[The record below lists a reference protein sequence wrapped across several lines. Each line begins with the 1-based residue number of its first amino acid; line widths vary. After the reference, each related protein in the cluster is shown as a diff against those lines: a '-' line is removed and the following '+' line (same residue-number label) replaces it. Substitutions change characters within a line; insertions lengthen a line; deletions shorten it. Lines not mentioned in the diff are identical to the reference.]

1 MDGVEAVLLVG
12 GLGTRLRPLTA
23 HCPKPMLPVAGVP
36 FVLHQLARAH
46 AAGVT
51 RVVLATSYRPEI
63 FASLGDG
70 SDLGLELVHVHE
82 TEPLGTGGGIRN
94 AAASLLSG
102 PDDPVVVF
110 NGDVLSGHDLVAQ
123 LTAHVTSAAD
133 VTLHLVEVEDARAFG
148 SVPTDSAGRVLE
160 FVEKSDNPPTNAI
173 NAGCYVFRRSV
184 IDSIPTGRPVSVERE
199 TFPGL
204 LSSGAVVQGFVDSAY
219 WLDLGTPSA
228 YVRGSADLVT
238 GVISSPALPGPTGER
253 LLLDGSRVAADA
265 VITGGTVVG
274 RDATVGAGARVEG
287 SVLQDG
293 SSIGAG
299 AVVRASAVGVGAS
312 IGEGTTLDGAIV
324 GDGAV
329 VGGGCELVTGARIG
343 AGAVLPDGSIRFSS
357 DA

>member
-12 GLGTRLRPLTA
+12 GLGTRLRPLTV

-36 FVLHQLARAH
+36 FVLHQLARAR

-63 FASLGDG
+63 FAALGDG

-110 NGDVLSGHDLVAQ
+110 NGDVLSGHDLVGQ
-123 LTAHVTSAAD
+123 LAAHAASAAD

-148 SVPTDSAGRVLE
+148 SVPTDEAGRVLE
-160 FVEKSDNPPTNAI
+160 FVEKSDDPPTNAI

-184 IDSIPTGRPVSVERE
+184 IDAIPTGRPVSVERE

-204 LSSGAVVQGFVDSAY
+204 LSVGCGGPGLRRLGVLARPRDAGGLRPWLGRSRDRGDRRRPRCPALRANGCFSTGRRWPPTRSSRAARSSAAVLRSAQEQSSKALCFRTAARSGPARSCARRR
-219 WLDLGTPSA
+219 S
-228 YVRGSADLVT
+228 GSARR
-238 GVISSPALPGPTGER
+238 SAKARPS
-253 LLLDGSRVAADA
+253 
-265 VITGGTVVG
+265 TV
-274 RDATVGAGARVEG
+274 
-287 SVLQDG
+287 
-293 SSIGAG
+293 
-299 AVVRASAVGVGAS
+299 
-312 IGEGTTLDGAIV
+312 
-324 GDGAV
+324 
-329 VGGGCELVTGARIG
+329 
-343 AGAVLPDGSIRFSS
+343 
-357 DA
+357 